1 MKLNFYFLLFFIF
14 SVVSFS
20 SCNKSLYT
28 NSEDENEQIAL
39 HKIKDL
45 VGEKGQV
52 FVFNLKDSNSREK
65 IKSNSLPDSIR
76 TMTFDEFK
84 KTFIEIERDTVIY
97 QLTQVMDSLQFESQT
112 VKSFSVKSNDEED
125 GPRTA
130 GLYRFEYLPFQNGN
144 SSLFANLNISFTT
157 NKDGSINGTPSIYFT
172 GINLFTWQPQQISQI
187 SFNPSTYTS
196 TFTITGTTVFGIQF
210 SGGLTIGWTSSQT
223 FNVKINMDEFEK
235 NTVTISE
242 QN

>member
-1 MKLNFYFLLFFIF
+1 MKLNHYYLHFALT
-14 SVVSFS
+14 SVVCLS
-20 SCNKSLYT
+20 SCNKSLYI
-28 NSEDENEQIAL
+28 NSNVENEQIAL
-39 HKIKDL
+39 HKLKDL
-45 VGEKGQV
+45 VGEKGQL
-52 FVFNLKDSNSREK
+52 FTFNLKDSNSLDK
-65 IKSNSLPDSIR
+65 VKSNNISDSTKIL
-76 TMTFDEFK
+76 TFEEFK
-84 KTFIEIERDTVIY
+84 KIFFEIVSDTTTY
-97 QLTQVMDSLQFESQT
+97 QLTQVVDSLEIENQT
-112 VKSFSVKSNDEED
+112 IKPFSVKSNEEDD

-144 SSLFANLNISFTT
+144 SSLFANLNITFST
-157 NKDGSINGTPSIYFT
+157 NKDGSINGVPSIYFT
-172 GINLFTWQPQQISQI
+172 GINLFTWQPQQVSQI

-210 SGGLTIGWTSSQT
+210 SGGFTIGWTSSQT